1 VKLACCQFDIAW
13 ENKPANHG
21 RVAAMLRAAALPPGS
36 LVLLPEMFST
46 GYSMNVAAIAE
57 TDDGSTHTF
66 LSQLS
71 RELNLNLLAGVVR
84 STAGGKSVNEAVA
97 FDADGRELSRYQKLH
112 PFSFAGEDKYFAAG
126 ESVITFGWNDFTVA
140 PFICYDLRFPEP
152 FRTATRRGADC
163 FAVIANW
170 PASRELPWVTL
181 LQARAIENQAYVAGV
196 NRCGDDPNTR
206 YAGRSLI
213 IDPRGNILADGG
225 AEPGVISTEVDRA
238 SLLAFRDKFPVL
250 RDVKADYGR

>member
-1 VKLACCQFDIAW
+1 MKLACCQFDIAW
-13 ENKPANHG
+13 ENTPANHD
-21 RVAAMLRAAALPPGS
+21 RVATMLRAAALPSGS
-36 LVLLPEMFST
+36 LVLLPEMFAT

-57 TDDGSTHTF
+57 DIHGPTHMF

-71 RELNLNLLAGVVR
+71 QELKVNLLAGVVR
-84 STAGGKSVNEAVA
+84 TAPSSKGMNEAVA
-97 FDADGRELSRYQKLH
+97 FDAVGKELSRYQKLH
-112 PFSFAGEDKYFAAG
+112 PFTFAGENAHYAAG
-126 ESVITFGWNDFTVA
+126 EKVVTFGWNDFTVA

-152 FRTATRRGADC
+152 FRTATRCGADC
-163 FAVIANW
+163 FAVLANW

-196 NRCGDDPNTR
+196 NRVGDDPNAQ

-225 AEPGVISTEVDRA
+225 PEPGVISAEVDRA
-238 SLLAFRDKFPVL
+238 SLLAFREKFPVL
-250 RDVKADYGR
+250 RDTKADYGH